1 MFGFSLSYNGSV
13 IMPRRKENMKKGR
26 LSLVFFFLFVFLLA
40 GSFLSG
46 QQRRPRVP
54 WEERSP
60 KVGKKVPDIMI
71 YDKDLNRSPLSNLYK
86 DSLLVIQW
94 GGCT

>member
-1 MFGFSLSYNGSV
+1 MKRGCISLIFFSLSV
-13 IMPRRKENMKKGR
+13 
-26 LSLVFFFLFVFLLA
+26 LLLI
-40 GSFLSG
+40 GSFIMG
-46 QQRRPRVP
+46 QQQRQRQQRRPRVP
-54 WEERSP
+54 FEERSP

-71 YDKDLNRSPLSNLYK
+71 YDKDLNKIPLSNLYK

>member
-1 MFGFSLSYNGSV
+1 
-13 IMPRRKENMKKGR
+13 MPRRRKKMKKVR
-26 LSLVFFFLFVFLLA
+26 ISLFFFSLFALLLI
-40 GSFLSG
+40 GSFLKG
-46 QQRRPRVP
+46 QQRRQRAP

-60 KVGKKVPDIMI
+60 KIGNKVPDIMI
-71 YDKDLNRSPLSNLYK
+71 YDKDLNKIPLSNLHK

>member
-1 MFGFSLSYNGSV
+1 
-13 IMPRRKENMKKGR
+13 MKKGR
-26 LSLVFFFLFVFLLA
+26 ISLVFFSLFLLMLI
-40 GSFLSG
+40 GSFLKG
-46 QQRRPRVP
+46 QQQQQQQQRRPQVP

-60 KVGKKVPDIMI
+60 KVGKKIPDFMI
-71 YDKDLNRSPLSNLYK
+71 YDKDLNKIPLSNLYK